1 MTGIRIQAAG
11 REYLRAIPAIELAA
25 SAMFSERDLPLH
37 IRYRVTD
44 AGILR
49 EAQLDSRLWVA
60 LADDRT
66 PVGFAMADTIDGS
79 AHLDELDVMPK
90 FGRRGIGTR
99 LLDASINWARDSR
112 FPQMT
117 LVTFRNVPWNAPFYE
132 KNGFVSM
139 PDAELGD
146 GLVSLLNEERK
157 AGIDVA
163 RRVCMSLDLTA

>member
-1 MTGIRIQAAG
+1 LTSIRIQAAG
-11 REYLRAIPAIELAA
+11 REHLRAIPAIELAA
-25 SAMFSERDLPLH
+25 SAMFSERDLPLQ

-44 AGILR
+44 PEALR
-49 EAQLDSRLWVA
+49 EAQRDSRLWVA

-79 AHLDELDVMPK
+79 AHLDELDVIPK

-99 LLDASINWARDSR
+99 LLDAAINWARDSR

-132 KNGFVSM
+132 KKGFVSM
-139 PDAELGD
+139 ANAELGD
-146 GLVSLLNEERK
+146 GLEGLLKEEGK
-157 AGIDVA
+157 AGIDVT
-163 RRVCMSLDLTA
+163 RRVCMSMDLTA